1 MKGRITVRKEARG
14 PALIAISALW
24 AAAAWCATCEQSSAQ
39 PNAATAAVT
48 APGRIEAASRMLIG
62 TAGNGTIAELPVRE
76 GARVQAGQLLARLDC
91 TNLEKELQ
99 GKTSALAASEAI
111 AARVTEGSR
120 PEEIASGVAAVALAQ
135 ARAEEAEV
143 SLHRLEPS
151 EGISVTQAQLDQSKR
166 DARIASA
173 QLDEAR
179 AKLALLRAGFR
190 REEILEAQSRRD
202 AAKAGVEEAAARLN
216 YCSVRAPAGGV
227 VAAVHVTLGQFVGG
241 GTPAALLT
249 LVDDDSPRRVRA
261 EVDAR
266 DIARVCA
273 KQQAVVTSESFP
285 GVALD
290 AVTERINGEMTRNTM
305 ASADRTA
312 ADRDVREV
320 ILSLAPGKVSW
331 PAGLRVL
338 VKFQAG
344 CPAGQGETPFSRQ
357 ARPPRG

>member
-1 MKGRITVRKEARG
+1 M
-14 PALIAISALW
+14 
-24 AAAAWCATCEQSSAQ
+24 
-39 PNAATAAVT
+39 
-48 APGRIEAASRMLIG
+48 
-62 TAGNGTIAELPVRE
+62 
-76 GARVQAGQLLARLDC
+76 
-91 TNLEKELQ
+91 
-99 GKTSALAASEAI
+99 
-111 AARVTEGSR
+111 
-120 PEEIASGVAAVALAQ
+120 VALAQ
-135 ARAEEAEV
+135 ARAEEAEI
-143 SLHRLEPS
+143 SLRRLEPS